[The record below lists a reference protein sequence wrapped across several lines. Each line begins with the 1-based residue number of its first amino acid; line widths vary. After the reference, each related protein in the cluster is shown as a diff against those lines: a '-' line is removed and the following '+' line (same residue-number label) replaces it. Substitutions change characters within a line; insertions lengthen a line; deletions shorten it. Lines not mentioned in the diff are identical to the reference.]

1 VLFPPPPPPDSA
13 KDKVPDPSVCKTCP
27 FEPSALGSV
36 IPEND
41 NDPVIVVSPA
51 TDKFVL
57 FNSCRESDLHLP
69 VIVCDPA
76 LTCEN
81 SSIPSSVPSLA
92 SKILFLDQHRSH
104 L

>member
-13 KDKVPDPSVCKTCP
+13 KDKVPDPSVCNTCP
-27 FEPSALGSV
+27 FEPSELGSV

-41 NDPVIVVSPA
+41 NVPVTVASPA

-57 FNSCRESDLHLP
+57 FKSCSSSDLHLP

-76 LTCEN
+76 LMCAN
-81 SSIPSSVPSLA
+81 SIIPSSVPSLA
-92 SKILFLDQHRSH
+92 SRILPVIFA
-104 L
+104 